1 MGYLVDDAFSRG
13 CGVVLN
19 RGLFIRDNGVFSRGH
34 GAYLVEGVFSRG
46 HDVYL
51 ADDVGLYLIEGV
63 FMRGC
68 GDVFSRACI

>member
-34 GAYLVEGVFSRG
+34 GAYL
-46 HDVYL
+46 
-51 ADDVGLYLIEGV
+51 IEGV

-68 GDVFSRACI
+68 EVIFSRGCIY